1 MSGTTAPLVG
11 LSPAPLDQWAAAE
24 LGQAQ
29 LGDPRRTR
37 RLVRLTAAVAAQPH
51 ASLAQACGDAASTKA
66 AYRFFEGA
74 ETSFLDRP
82 AAIRTAHCTATKQRV
97 AAQAWVLA
105 VQDTTSLD
113 FTGHVA
119 TALGPLETAG
129 RSGLFVHSTLAV
141 SLAGVPEGLLAQQVW
156 ARPPAPPGGRPPRR
170 TRPIAAK
177 ESQKW
182 LTALAE
188 SRQALPPGVTLVHVG
203 DREADIYDLFCAA
216 AARPDTELLIRA
228 AQDRR
233 VASERGTLWAQ
244 LDAQP
249 VADTRVVPL
258 PRADDRPARPA
269 RLTLRWARVVLQ
281 PPRHRAAERLPA
293 LPVDAVLVREEA
305 APPGEAPIEWLLLT
319 TVPVTDVASA
329 WERVTWYTYRW
340 RVERYHFVLK
350 SGCRIEQRHLETAA
364 RLACCLAVYAVVA
377 CWLLRLLYTAR
388 ATPDAPVTTLLQ
400 LDEWALLWQARHPT
414 ASPPAAPTLR
424 LLVREIAGLGGFLGR
439 RADGEPGVRT
449 LWQGLQRCFDLLTG
463 YHLARQLSE
472 LVGNP

>member
-1 MSGTTAPLVG
+1 LPAAPL
-11 LSPAPLDQWAAAE
+11 AAWAEAE
-24 LGQAQ
+24 LGQAL

-37 RLVRLTAAVAAQPH
+37 RLVQVTAAVAAQPH
-51 ASLAQACGDAASTKA
+51 ASLAQACGDGASTKA
-66 AYRFFEGA
+66 AYRFFAGA
-74 ETSFLDRP
+74 ETSFRDRP
-82 AAIRTAHCTATKQRV
+82 AAIRTAHSTATKQRL
-97 AAQAWVLA
+97 ADQPRVLA

-119 TALGPLETAG
+119 ADVGPLETAG

-156 ARPPAPPGGRPPRR
+156 ARPPAPPGGRPPARQ
-170 TRPIAAK
+170 RPITAK
-177 ESQKW
+177 ESHKW

-188 SRQALPPGVTLVHVG
+188 SRTALPGGVTLVHVG
-203 DREADIYDLFCAA
+203 DREADIYDLFRAA
-216 AARPDTELLIRA
+216 AALPDTALLIRA

-233 VASERGTLWAQ
+233 GAPGLGPLWAQ
-244 LDAQP
+244 LEAQP

-258 PRADDRPARPA
+258 PRAADRPARQA
-269 RLTLRWARVVLQ
+269 RLTLRWAHVALQ
-281 PPRHRAAERLPA
+281 PPRHRAAEHLPP

-305 APPGEAPIEWLLLT
+305 TPPGEAPVAWLLLT

-340 RVERYHFVLK
+340 RIERYHFVLK

-388 ATPDAPVTTLLQ
+388 ATPAAPVTTLLEP
-400 LDEWALLWQARHPT
+400 DEWAVLWQARHPT
-414 ASPPAAPTLR
+414 TPPPAAPTLR
-424 LLVREIAGLGGFLGR
+424 LLIREIAGLGGFLGR
-439 RADGEPGVRT
+439 RADGEPGVKT
-449 LWQGLQRCFDLLTG
+449 LWQGLQRYFDLLTG
-463 YHLARQLSE
+463 YHLARHLAA
-472 LVGNP
+472 LLGNA

>member
-1 MSGTTAPLVG
+1 MSH
-11 LSPAPLDQWAAAE
+11 PAPTRPPLPAAVLADWAAAE

-37 RLVRLTAAVAAQPH
+37 RLVQVTAAVAAQPH

-74 ETSFLDRP
+74 ETSFVDRP
-82 AAIRTAHCTATKQRV
+82 AAIRTAHSTATQQRL
-97 AAQAWVLA
+97 AGQARVLA

-113 FTGHVA
+113 FSGHVA
-119 TALGPLETAG
+119 ADVGPLETVG

-141 SLAGVPEGLLAQQVW
+141 STAGVPEGLLAQQVW
-156 ARPPAPPGGRPPRR
+156 ARPAGPPGGHSPPRQ
-170 TRPIAAK
+170 RPISAK

-188 SRQALPPGVTLVHVG
+188 SRAALPAGVTLVHVG
-203 DREADIYDLFCAA
+203 DREADIYDLFHTAA
-216 AARPDTELLIRA
+216 ALPDTELLVRA

-233 VASERGTLWAQ
+233 GATPLGSLWAT
-244 LDAQP
+244 LEAQP
-249 VADTRVVPL
+249 VADTRVLAL
-258 PRADDRPARPA
+258 PRADDRLARQA
-269 RLTLRWARVVLQ
+269 RLTLRWAHVALQ
-281 PPRHRAAERLPA
+281 PPRHRAAEHLPA

-305 APPGEAPIEWLLLT
+305 APPGEAPVAWLLLT
-319 TVPVTDVASA
+319 TVSVTDIASA

-377 CWLLRLLYTAR
+377 CWLLRLLYAAR
-388 ATPDAPVTTLLQ
+388 TTPAAPVTTLVQ
-400 LDEWALLWQARHPT
+400 PDEWAVLWQARHP
-414 ASPPAAPTLR
+414 SMPPPPTPSLR
-424 LLVREIAGLGGFLGR
+424 TLVREIAGLGGYLGR
-439 RADGEPGVRT
+439 RADGEPGVKT
-449 LWQGLQRCFDLLTG
+449 LWQGLQRYFDLLTG
-463 YHLARQLSE
+463 YHLARHLAG
-472 LVGNP
+472 LVGNA